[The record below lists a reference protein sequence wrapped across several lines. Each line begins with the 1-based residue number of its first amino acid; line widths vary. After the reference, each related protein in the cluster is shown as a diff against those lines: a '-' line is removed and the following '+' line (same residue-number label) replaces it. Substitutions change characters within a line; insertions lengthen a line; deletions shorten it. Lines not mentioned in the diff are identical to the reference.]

1 MSDETINNKTL
12 TTQIQRFSVN
22 DGPGFRTNVF
32 LKGCNLKCRWCHN
45 PETQSFT
52 KELYWKKRLCAQ
64 CGACFDACPNEA
76 INPPVSPE
84 ESNAEGSTYYKIIK
98 DRCDNCMKCVDACIY
113 GALELVG
120 KPMTIEEILDEV
132 ERDDLFYKN
141 SGGGMTLSGGDPTA
155 HTAFSD
161 KLLIAAKER
170 GIHVCLDTS
179 GFCQWNSLELLA
191 NKSDIIL
198 YDLKHI
204 DSAIH
209 EELTGVPNEL
219 ILQNLS
225 RLVDN
230 GYEIWLRILVI
241 PGYTDSSEYHRK
253 VVAFLST
260 LSRPLDRIDLL
271 PYHNWCEDKYNW
283 LGRDWAMGEL
293 QAIDPAD
300 IDYLEDLYASSGR
313 KVTIGG
319 SGFEDE
325 N

>member
-1 MSDETINNKTL
+1 MSNETL

-32 LKGCNLKCRWCHN
+32 LKGCSLNCLWCHN
-45 PETQSFT
+45 PETQSYA
-52 KELYWKKRLCAQ
+52 KELYWKKRLCVQ

-84 ESNAEGSTYYKIIK
+84 ESNREGSSYYKIIK
-98 DRCDNCMKCVDACIY
+98 ERCDNCMKCVDACIY
-113 GALELVG
+113 GALEIVG
-120 KPMTIEEILDEV
+120 TPMTIEQILDEV

-141 SGGGMTLSGGDPTA
+141 SGGGMTLSGGDPVA
-155 HTAFSD
+155 HVAFSD
-161 KLLIAAKER
+161 KLLTAAKKR
-170 GIHVCLDTS
+170 GIHICLDTT
-179 GFCQWNSLELLA
+179 GFCPWEHLELLV

-198 YDLKHI
+198 LDLKHI
-204 DSAIH
+204 DSTVH
-209 EELTGVPNEL
+209 KKLTGVPNEL

-225 RLVDN
+225 RLVDK
-230 GYEIWLRILVI
+230 GSEIWLRILVI

-253 VVAFLST
+253 VAAFLST
-260 LSRPLDRIDLL
+260 LSRPMDRIDLI
-271 PYHNWCEDKYNW
+271 PFHNWCEDKYNW
-283 LGRDWAMGEL
+283 LGRAWPMGEL

-300 IDYLEDLYASSGR
+300 IDYLKDLYESSAR

>member
-1 MSDETINNKTL
+1 
-12 TTQIQRFSVN
+12 
-22 DGPGFRTNVF
+22 
-32 LKGCNLKCRWCHN
+32 
-45 PETQSFT
+45 
-52 KELYWKKRLCAQ
+52 
-64 CGACFDACPNEA
+64 
-76 INPPVSPE
+76 
-84 ESNAEGSTYYKIIK
+84 
-98 DRCDNCMKCVDACIY
+98 
-113 GALELVG
+113 
-120 KPMTIEEILDEV
+120 
-132 ERDDLFYKN
+132 
-141 SGGGMTLSGGDPTA
+141 MTLSGGEPCA
-155 HTAFSD
+155 HGDFANG
-161 KLLIAAKER
+161 LLTAAKKR

-179 GFCQWNSLELLA
+179 GFGQWESLEPLV

-204 DSAIH
+204 DSAMH
-209 EELTGVPNEL
+209 EKLTGVPNEL

-230 GYEIWLRILVI
+230 GSEIWLRILVI

-283 LGRDWAMGEL
+283 LGREWPMGEL